1 MVVEINMDFRL
12 RYIQVQFSVFVLFA
26 FPLALIELCREI
38 MYLCIWL
45 ISTFPLLPCGLVNSY
60 CKKAKSVFR
69 ELDQVPYVV
78 ELDER
83 GVF

>member
-1 MVVEINMDFRL
+1 MAIYMTHL
-12 RYIQVQFSVFVLFA
+12 YFSSVSL
-26 FPLALIELCREI
+26 
-38 MYLCIWL
+38 W
-45 ISTFPLLPCGLVNSY
+45 GLVNSY
-60 CKKAKSVFR
+60 CRKAKSVFR